1 MSIYRLKGT
10 AGAVINQA
18 YRLADKLVIGR
29 ADDCDIRVDE
39 ENIAPH
45 EVEIA
50 LATGGGVSLKALVP
64 GSTVQLNGEGVAE
77 AELAGGDE
85 IRVGSCRL
93 MLQAPGLRPDRVLT
107 QEAIKPRRKL
117 WPWILIAGVGAVAA
131 LAWKQ
136 GHLSVWVAYLSG
148 LIAG

>member
-10 AGAVINQA
+10 SGAVINKA
-18 YRLADKLVIGR
+18 FRLSDTLVIGR

-39 ENIAPH
+39 ETVAPH
-45 EVEIA
+45 EVEIS
-50 LATGGGVSLKALVP
+50 LDKEGQVSLNVLEP
-64 GSTVQLNGEGVAE
+64 ESDVQLNGEVVSR

-107 QEAIKPRRKL
+107 QEAIKPRRRL
-117 WPWILIAGVGAVAA
+117 WPWIVAAGVIAAAA
-131 LAWKQ
+131 LAWNR
-136 GHLSVWVAYLSG
+136 G
-148 LIAG
+148 LISEWIALLAGPGAG